1 MDWPVFALLSAS
13 APLKAIV
20 GTSPVRVWMDT
31 VPPGGAQ
38 QRPYITWAV
47 VGGDPEAYLDAVPT
61 IDNGRIQIDTW
72 SADKDQCHAMAKL
85 VRNIIE
91 PHANMIGVPVS
102 GYEPDTELY
111 RYTLEFSFWT
121 PRT

>member
-13 APLKAIV
+13 TPLKAIV

-31 VPPGGAQ
+31 VPPDQ
-38 QRPYITWAV
+38 SQDRPYITWNV
-47 VGGDPEAYLDAVPT
+47 VGGSPENYLKAVPK

-72 SADKDQCHAMAKL
+72 SKDKDQCHTMAKL
-85 VRNIIE
+85 VRDLLE
-91 PHANMIGVPVS
+91 PTSYMIGVPVS
-102 GYEPDTELY
+102 GYEPDTMLY

-121 PRT
+121 RRT